1 MVKGRRKKKN
11 SSTATKTHRVWND
24 ALPQKMAQKFKQ
36 CVKAYENEQYD
47 ASLKAANHILDKCP
61 KNGETLSMKGL
72 ILQAKNKWEEAKPFI
87 EAGLENNKNSRTC
100 WNIFGLMKRRDS
112 EWQDAI
118 KAFKKAHDI
127 EPAHSRITADLAT
140 LQCQVRDFKGYME
153 TRKKILSDR
162 SNLKASWLF
171 YGIASFL
178 CENYPTALQVFENF
192 DSLIEKERS
201 QKQTKNGKPPKLD
214 PKDKYERS
222 ELLLFKVVAKERW
235 GQLED
240 ALELLDEKKDEIC
253 DRKGMVELKIRIL
266 EKLGKK
272 RKSFLERIPALWKAL
287 LEINVENT
295 DYHEG
300 YLKSL
305 NLDRENE
312 DDCKKIL
319 SFYSEMQAKYPKSVN
334 LKRRP
339 LDFVNGDEF
348 KLLVGE
354 YLMHQL
360 RRSVSA
366 LFSDL
371 KPLYLDKRK
380 ITIIEELVLGYI
392 SELEKHNRFLSSE
405 KADSQDPC
413 CYLWAKFYLA
423 NHYHYLE
430 KDLEALKQ
438 LDELIGDIPTTPEFY
453 ILKAQIYKH
462 GGDHTTAYKWMDQ
475 ARVLDKADRYL
486 NTKCCR
492 YALRA
497 GEIEKAEET
506 VALFLRDG
514 DELTGLQTLQVM
526 WYETN
531 KGMAHLKLGHLGQ
544 AIKEFQNIAS
554 HFTQIFHDQLDF
566 HNYAVRKLT
575 FRTYLSMLEWQDNL
589 RNHPFFRIAAEG
601 AVDAYLQIYEQ
612 RRLITEGQPPP
623 KNNEYKYKRSK
634 PPTRV
639 DNKPDNWNDKPQ
651 PKEDLDPWGT
661 KLFEHSSPLD
671 ECQRLFVAPFE
682 AHCGSKVMLSKIL
695 FARLH
700 LATGKLAL
708 VSKALLQARVLDKDH
723 PLVLYL
729 TTSLIHKTEGPKKA
743 DVPSMVRQL
752 VIRFKP
758 KLLDCETIVEHIRG
772 VLSRHENSLAHL
784 LAVYRSIKLLDLES
798 PEPIAERFAQ
808 SVADCK
814 LADAQEASKEL
825 SESPAKE
832 NFLAECRKRFP
843 LAVFCKLVVE

>member
-1 MVKGRRKKKN
+1 MVKGRRKKKI
-11 SSTATKTHRVWND
+11 SSAAPKPHRVWND

-36 CVKAYENEQYD
+36 CVKAYENEQHT
-47 ASLKAANHILDKCP
+47 AALKAANQILEKCP
-61 KNGETLSMKGL
+61 LNGETLSMKGL
-72 ILQAKNKWEEAKPFI
+72 ILQSQDKWEEAKPFI
-87 EAGLENNKNSRTC
+87 EAGLDNNKKSRTC

-112 EWQDAI
+112 EWHEAI

-127 EPAHSRITADLAT
+127 EPAHTRITSDLGT

-162 SNLKASWLF
+162 SQLKASWLF

-178 CENYPTALQVFENF
+178 CENYVTALQVFENF
-192 DSLIEKERS
+192 EALIQKERNQIQNKS
-201 QKQTKNGKPPKLD
+201 GKPAKLD
-214 PKDKYERS
+214 PKDRYERS
-222 ELLLFKVVAKERW
+222 ELVLFKVVSKERW

-240 ALELLDEKKDEIC
+240 ALELLDERKDEIC
-253 DRKGMVELKIRIL
+253 DRKGMVEIKIRIL
-266 EKLGKK
+266 EKLGEKN
-272 RKSFLERIPALWKAL
+272 KSFLDKIPSLWKAL

-305 NLDRENE
+305 NLDRDSEV
-312 DDCKKIL
+312 DRKKIL
-319 SFYSEMQAKYPKSVN
+319 AFYSDMQAKYPKSVN

-339 LDFVNGDEF
+339 LEFVYGHEF
-348 KLLVGE
+348 KILVGA

-360 RRSVSA
+360 RRSVSS

-371 KPLYLDKRK
+371 KPLYQDTEK

-392 SELEKHNRFLSSE
+392 FELEKHNRFLPSE
-405 KADSQDPC
+405 DVDSQDPC
-413 CYLWAKFYLA
+413 CYLWATFYLA
-423 NHYHYLE
+423 NHYHYME
-430 KDLEALKQ
+430 KDLQALKH
-438 LDELIGDIPTTPEFY
+438 LDELLEDSPTTPEFY

-462 GGDHTTAYKWMDQ
+462 GGDHVTAYKWMDQ

-531 KGMAHLKLGHLGQ
+531 KGIAHLKLGHLGQ

-575 FRTYLSMLEWQDNL
+575 FRTYLSMLKWQDNL

-601 AVDAYLQIYEQ
+601 GVDAYLQIHEQ
-612 RRLITEGQPPP
+612 RQKLPEGEPPT

-634 PPTRV
+634 PPPRV
-639 DNKPDNWNDKPQ
+639 DNKPDNWNKKPQ

-661 KLFEHSSPLD
+661 KLFNHPSPLE
-671 ECQRLFVAPFE
+671 ECQRLFVMPFE
-682 AHCGSKVMLSKIL
+682 AHAGSNVMLSNIL
-695 FARLH
+695 SARLH

-708 VSKALLQARVLDKDH
+708 VSKALVRARALDKDH
-723 PLVLYL
+723 PIVLYL
-729 TTSLIHKTEGPKKA
+729 TTSLLHKTEGPNKEK
-743 DVPSMVRQL
+743 VPSMVRRL
-752 VIRFKP
+752 VVLFKP
-758 KLLDCETIVEHIRG
+758 KLLDCESIVEHIKG
-772 VLSRHENSLAHL
+772 VHSRHQKSLAHL
-784 LAVYRSIKLLDLES
+784 LAVYRSFRLLGHDSHEL
-798 PEPIAERFAQ
+798 IAEQFSQ
-808 SVADCK
+808 SVTSCK
-814 LADAQEASKEL
+814 LVDAEEAAKEL

-843 LAVFCKLVVE
+843 LAVFCRPVVE